1 MSSDGPALA
10 HTLPPQDVTVH
21 LRPAPARL
29 VSVQEKEALIR
40 SGVSYGELLT
50 PEGVPSEAQ
59 RRAYADALARNGAR
73 VGELLA
79 ALSASV
85 LREYDRPVLVS
96 LARAGTTVGCA
107 MSRLSRRWAAEL
119 GARALPH
126 HTLSIIRGRGI
137 DRVALAR
144 VQAAHPGAQLVFV
157 DGWTGKGSIEDT
169 LRGSLPADVPARLAV
184 LSDPAGVATHAATYE
199 DLLLPHA
206 ALNAT
211 VCGLLSRTFYTDP
224 AQLHAAR
231 VEEDLRPH
239 DQTAGYLDALEALS
253 AALTPEFTLDPGP
266 RPQRPYDA
274 VLALAA
280 GLGVTDPHLVKPS
293 VGEAT
298 RVFLRRSPKHL
309 LLRELAH
316 PDTAHLRDLAGASGI
331 GVTEHPALPYLA
343 AALIAPGGGQE

>member
-1 MSSDGPALA
+1 MTADLP
-10 HTLPPQDVTVH
+10 HTLPAPDVTVH
-21 LRPAPARL
+21 LRSAQARL
-29 VSVQEKEALIR
+29 VSVPEKEALIR

-50 PEGVPSEAQ
+50 PEGVPSAAQ
-59 RRAYADALARNGAR
+59 RRAYADALERNGAR

-79 ALSASV
+79 ALTATV
-85 LREYDRPVLVS
+85 LREYERPVLVS
-96 LARAGTTVGCA
+96 LARAGTPVGCA
-107 MSRLSRRWAAEL
+107 MSRLSRRWAAES
-119 GARALPH
+119 GGRALPH

-169 LRGSLPADVPARLAV
+169 LRGSLPAGVPARLAV
-184 LSDPAGVATHAATYE
+184 LSDPAGVATHAATHD

-224 AQLHAAR
+224 AQLHAAC
-231 VEEDLRPH
+231 VQEDLRPH
-239 DQTAGYLDALEALS
+239 DQTGEYLDALEALS
-253 AALTPEFTLDPGP
+253 VAYTPEFTLDPGP
-266 RPQRPYDA
+266 RPQRPYEA

-298 RVFLRRSPKHL
+298 RVFLRRSPAHL
-309 LLRELAH
+309 LLRDLAH
-316 PDTAHLRDLAGASGI
+316 PDTAHLRNLAGISGI
-331 GVTEHPALPYLA
+331 PVTEHPALPYLA
-343 AALIAPGGGQE
+343 AALIAPGDRE

>member
-50 PEGVPSEAQ
+50 PEGVPSAAQ
-59 RRAYADALARNGAR
+59 RRAYADALDHNGAR

-79 ALSASV
+79 ALTASV

-184 LSDPAGVATHAATYE
+184 LSDPAGVATHAATHE

-231 VEEDLRPH
+231 I
-239 DQTAGYLDALEALS
+239 DQ
-253 AALTPEFTLDPGP
+253 
-266 RPQRPYDA
+266 RQ
-274 VLALAA
+274 
-280 GLGVTDPHLVKPS
+280 
-293 VGEAT
+293 
-298 RVFLRRSPKHL
+298 
-309 LLRELAH
+309 
-316 PDTAHLRDLAGASGI
+316 
-331 GVTEHPALPYLA
+331 
-343 AALIAPGGGQE
+343 ALIAAADIVVKVRPPAVASACTADCSAQRVSPKLEFSTFAPKYTCPSGVRRAAPTRKRLKGAYACLKAAFAPASSCASGNGLE